1 MEISKTSALSS
12 YDLVIF
18 NLFSLFFFF
27 FPTFVGII

>member
-18 NLFSLFFFF
+18 NLFSLFFS